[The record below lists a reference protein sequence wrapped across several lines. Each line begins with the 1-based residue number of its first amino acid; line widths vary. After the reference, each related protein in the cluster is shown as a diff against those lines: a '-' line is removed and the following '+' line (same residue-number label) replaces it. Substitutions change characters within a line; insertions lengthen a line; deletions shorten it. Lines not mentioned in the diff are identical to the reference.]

1 MGTNA
6 EDLDGDGNLDLFT
19 TNYHAQGAILYIQ
32 GANGIFTDASMR
44 VRLFGPTAARTGF
57 GACFFDL
64 FNDGSACVY
73 IGNGAAV
80 MGGEIHAPDDS
91 FSQQDM
97 VLQWSQTSMRFTDIS
112 GRIGPAMDVAYTSR
126 GVAVGDYDNDG
137 AVDVLISNNDGPA
150 RLLRNVAT
158 GSNHWLMVRCL
169 GPNGKCDAIGAKVF
183 VTVAGKTRRRDVII
197 NYSYASAC
205 DPRIHFGLGQH
216 SVAERVTVRWPGG
229 GETIWENVPADQ
241 VFLARHP
248 GP

>member
-1 MGTNA
+1 M
-6 EDLDGDGNLDLFT
+6 
-19 TNYHAQGAILYIQ
+19 
-32 GANGIFTDASMR
+32 DA
-44 VRLFGPTAARTGF
+44 
-57 GACFFDL
+57 
-64 FNDGSACVY
+64 
-73 IGNGAAV
+73 
-80 MGGEIHAPDDS
+80 
-91 FSQQDM
+91 
-97 VLQWSQTSMRFTDIS
+97 
-112 GRIGPAMDVAYTSR
+112 AYTSR

-169 GPNGKCDAIGAKVF
+169 GPDGKRDAIGAKVF
-183 VTVAGKTRRRDVII
+183 VTVAGKTRRRDVIV

-248 GP
+248 